1 MNNGKCGVIRRR
13 FIEWRSSVSNVVA
26 RQTLYRWYRK
36 SECAE
41 EGEDPVLAKSR
52 ESRFR
57 SEIRDLKRLL
67 AEKVLE
73 VDFFKG
79 ALQQIESR
87 HRENS
92 GSGRPTFT
100 STSGT

>member
-1 MNNGKCGVIRRR
+1 MAVERFKCSEN
-13 FIEWRSSVSNVVA
+13 IEHLAKELGVA
-26 RQTLYRWYRK
+26 RQTLYRWYKK
-36 SECAE
+36 SECAD
-41 EGEDPVLAKSR
+41 EDQDTVLEKSR

-57 SEIRDLKRLL
+57 REIRDLKRLL

-79 ALQQIESR
+79 ALQRIESR

-92 GSGRPTFT
+92 GSGRQTFT
-100 STSGT
+100 STSGA